1 MLDPFTVNND
11 WFTLQFTTFL
21 IVPTHGL
28 APEVATRVRATID
41 RLQLNADTDYVNER
55 IGAVREYSLGK
66 VTLARLQS
74 KYPFIAD
81 QMQRQDFDEVY
92 KSQFETHFGVV
103 GR

>member
-1 MLDPFTVNND
+1 M
-11 WFTLQFTTFL
+11 
-21 IVPTHGL
+21 
-28 APEVATRVRATID
+28 RVEATID

-81 QMQRQDFDEVY
+81 QMQRQDFDSVF
-92 KSQFETHFGVV
+92 KHRFESHFGES
-103 GR
+103 GN